1 MKYLVIIPDRIKSN
15 ADIEKKVL
23 NNSDVELFGAVE
35 SKQIPDSI
43 WEKCNAVLAWHEI
56 QYDRELLS
64 KMKNCKVIV
73 RVGVGYDNVDL
84 KAAEDFG
91 IMVCNVPD
99 YGTDDVAD
107 HAMGLMLSLCR
118 GLFIYNDSAKNGI
131 WKWEPGNDL
140 RRIKGSTLGIIGLG
154 RIGTAVA
161 LRAKSFGLNV
171 RFYDPYKPY
180 GYEKAFSIE
189 RDESLFDLAKNSNII
204 SVHTPLTNETKMMIN
219 KRFFASC
226 NKNTIFI
233 NTARGQIVNLDDLYE
248 AMIDDQVLFAG
259 MDVLPVEPADQN
271 HPLIK
276 EWLTNNGIIKN
287 RIIITPHSAFYNQD
301 SYVEMRRK
309 AAEEVKRVLNNQKPF
324 YMVSNGK

>member
-1 MKYLVIIPDRIKSN
+1 MKHLVIIPDRLKSN

-23 NNSDVELFGAVE
+23 DNSEIELFGAVE

-107 HAMGLMLSLCR
+107 HAMALMLSLCR
-118 GLFIYNDSAKNGI
+118 GLFIYNDSAKNNI
-131 WKWEPGNDL
+131 WKWESGNEL

-180 GYEKAFSIE
+180 GYEKTFSIE

-204 SVHTPLTNETKMMIN
+204 SIHTPLTDGTKMMIN
-219 KRFFASC
+219 KGFFDSC
-226 NKNTIFI
+226 NRNTIFI

-248 AMIDDQVLFAG
+248 AMIDDRVLFTG
-259 MDVLPVEPADQN
+259 MDVLPIEPPDQN

-276 EWLTNNGIIKN
+276 EWLTNNGVLKN
-287 RIIITPHSAFYNQD
+287 RIIITPHSAFYNQE
-301 SYVEMRRK
+301 SYIEMRRK
-309 AAEEVKRVLNNQKPF
+309 AAEEAKRVLNNQKPF
-324 YMVSNGK
+324 YMVNNGK